1 VARAWSE
8 RPVVAA
14 SEGDWL
20 LPYLSSFGTV
30 GGVVGSHWP
39 RYAVLPPT
47 ADQAS
52 DGELDPTL
60 AATLREVLGRH
71 TDDPGDCLAAL
82 WEGWGLVTGGMS
94 MSWLSPGTS
103 DAPLVRMGPTLPV
116 EVVNAPRFS
125 PPHRGYL
132 LFGATFEELGPAPV
146 ATTDNWAGSH
156 GPSLFWPTSRQWCLG
171 VEIDVVV
178 TIVGGSDALVD
189 DLLTLPGA
197 VEVDSLERLRREWH
211 ADGFPFAEDL

>member
-1 VARAWSE
+1 MQH
-8 RPVVAA
+8 
-14 SEGDWL
+14 D
-20 LPYLSSFGTV
+20 
-30 GGVVGSHWP
+30 
-39 RYAVLPPT
+39 AV
-47 ADQAS
+47 
-52 DGELDPTL
+52 
-60 AATLREVLGRH
+60 EVLRH
-71 TDDPGDCLAAL
+71 
-82 WEGWGLVTGGMS
+82 MI
-94 MSWLSPGTS
+94 
-103 DAPLVRMGPTLPV
+103 APVVRMGPTLPV
-116 EVVNAPRFS
+116 DVVNAPRFS
-125 PPHRGYL
+125 PPHRGHL

-156 GPSLFWPTSRQWCLG
+156 GPSLFWPRSRQWCSG